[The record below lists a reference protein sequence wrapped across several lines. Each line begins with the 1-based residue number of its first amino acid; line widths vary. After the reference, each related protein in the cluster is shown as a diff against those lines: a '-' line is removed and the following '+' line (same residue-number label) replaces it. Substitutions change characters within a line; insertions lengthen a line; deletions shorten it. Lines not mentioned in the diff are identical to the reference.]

1 MRALRRL
8 ANPFALLTLLVLV
21 ACIRADRRY
30 DYPAWGFSIVFPGP
44 PRVIDDPATPDR
56 GASFE
61 VKQGGDDSPIRE
73 VNVVDTAPGET
84 HDSITS
90 DHAAHEVAAIAGDA
104 AAPRAVIT
112 PEGVAGR
119 EVRFSH
125 DGKPIFIA
133 RYFLAGRRLYEL
145 DASAIDGFDDPFL
158 AGFLNSLRITRAG
171 SAPSPR

>member
-8 ANPFALLTLLVLV
+8 PRHLPMLALLALGG
-21 ACIRADRRY
+21 CIPPDKRY

-44 PRVIDDPATPDR
+44 PQVIDDPATPDH

-61 VKQGGDDSPIRE
+61 VKLDRDDGQIRE

-84 HDSITS
+84 LESITS

-104 AAPRAVIT
+104 AAPRAVTT

-145 DASAIDGFDDPFL
+145 DASAIDGFDDPFM
-158 AGFLNSLRITRAG
+158 AGFLKSLRITGGPGTA
-171 SAPSPR
+171 ATP